1 VSLSQPG
8 AELQGVSLNSAVP
21 WSMPPPWVRACR
33 RAWLGSDL
41 TAGLV
46 VAVMLVPQSLAYA
59 MLAGLPPHVGLMASF
74 LPLLGYAVFGSSTS
88 MSVGPAAITS
98 LMMVQ
103 ALTPLAVPGSEVYVA
118 SAAALGLGSGL
129 LMLLMGRLRMG
140 FLSQLLGRPVVQG
153 FTVAS
158 ALLIMAGQVAPIL
171 GWSSLGQ
178 TVPDLVA
185 GVRQHLVDSS
195 GAWRWDVQTGSVLI
209 GLGDMAVV
217 QYQGLFT
224 YDVVPGFAALP
235 DPIAATDKDIMTLA
249 EDYPGR
255 VYVVATHN
263 QIAAGVENFGYSPD
277 WAQQVKDRLLATG
290 KYRQVLRVGD
300 GFILERTQEVTP

>member
-1 VSLSQPG
+1 MSLSLPG
-8 AELQGVSLNSAVP
+8 AEPQGVSLNSAVP
-21 WSMPPPWVRACR
+21 WSMPPPWVRAWR

-59 MLAGLPPHVGLMASF
+59 MLAGLPPHVGLMASL
-74 LPLLGYAVFGSSTS
+74 LPWLGYAVFGSSTS

-209 GLGDMAVV
+209 GLGAMALLWLGPRVMARMMRMAGMRDSAS
-217 QYQGLFT
+217 Q
-224 YDVVPGFAALP
+224 AA
-235 DPIAATDKDIMTLA
+235 
-249 EDYPGR
+249 
-255 VYVVATHN
+255 
-263 QIAAGVENFGYSPD
+263 
-277 WAQQVKDRLLATG
+277 
-290 KYRQVLRVGD
+290 
-300 GFILERTQEVTP
+300 